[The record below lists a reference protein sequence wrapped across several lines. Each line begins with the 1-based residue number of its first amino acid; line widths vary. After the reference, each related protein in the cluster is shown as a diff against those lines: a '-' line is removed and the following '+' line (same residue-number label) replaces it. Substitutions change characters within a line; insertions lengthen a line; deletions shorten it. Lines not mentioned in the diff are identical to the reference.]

1 MNRTYGRRS
10 CICHSSYIHN
20 ALTPKLIH
28 AHLKTLK
35 HTYKRTHTQ
44 TVHTRRLNELR
55 FFFSYVEKLPL
66 QPNSSSFSSSRVS
79 KPGKRGEKRDFV
91 RVSRAREQVLIYCNN
106 GNTEAR
112 TFNLILK
119 ILFTK
124 KRKNRFRGYILTY
137 ILVLFNEKKSIKLP
151 RSRRRE
157 GVCQVL
163 RNTIFLKKQRKTLV
177 CDLLRRAL
185 SKK

>member
-35 HTYKRTHTQ
+35 HTYKRTHTH

-79 KPGKRGEKRDFV
+79 NPGKRSEKRDFV

-106 GNTEAR
+106 GNTKAR

-119 ILFTK
+119 ILFTEQ
-124 KRKNRFRGYILTY
+124 RKNRSRGYILMY
-137 ILVLFNEKKSIKLP
+137 ILVLFNEKKVSSYLAHG
-151 RSRRRE
+151 E
-157 GVCQVL
+157 GKECVKCCET
-163 RNTIFLKKQRKTLV
+163 RFFLKKQRKTLV

-185 SKK
+185 SKN

>member
-1 MNRTYGRRS
+1 M
-10 CICHSSYIHN
+10 C
-20 ALTPKLIH
+20 
-28 AHLKTLK
+28 
-35 HTYKRTHTQ
+35 
-44 TVHTRRLNELR
+44 
-55 FFFSYVEKLPL
+55 
-66 QPNSSSFSSSRVS
+66 
-79 KPGKRGEKRDFV
+79 
-91 RVSRAREQVLIYCNN
+91 RARELVLIYCNN

-124 KRKNRFRGYILTY
+124 QRKNRFRGYILMY

-185 SKK
+185 SKKYSKIVRRQESYRRILGSIHHHP